1 MLIHRYKYRG
11 YIRLECGTKA
21 RAGRVVNLS
30 AMLILVAGAL
40 FLAGCIIET
49 PTPKPPPTSPE
60 DEIAAPLPTEAVVI
74 TPTPSSLRLGDRTV
88 KQYGEPP
95 VFTIDSSAKYMAT
108 VRTNN
113 GTITV
118 ELFASQAPITVNNFV
133 FLARDGFYNEVIFH
147 RVIPKF
153 MIQAGD
159 PTGTGAGG
167 PGYQFQDEF
176 AGNLVFDRPGILAMA
191 NTPGR
196 PNSNGSQF
204 FITVEPTPHLNG
216 AHTIFGRVAEGLEIV
231 NSISAL
237 STNDRDRPLDP
248 VIIQSVEI
256 VKSGGG

>member
-1 MLIHRYKYRG
+1 MPIHRYKYWG

-21 RAGRVVNLS
+21 RVGRVVKLS
-30 AMLILVAGAL
+30 VMLILVAGAL
-40 FLAGCIIET
+40 FLAGCILET
-49 PTPKPPPTSPE
+49 PTPEPTPTSAD
-60 DEIAAPLPTEAVVI
+60 DEIAAPLPTEAAVI

-88 KQYGEPP
+88 KQYGGPP
-95 VFTIDSSAKYMAT
+95 VFTIDSSAQYMAT

-133 FLARDGFYNEVIFH
+133 FLAREGFYNGVIFH

-191 NTPGR
+191 NAG

-216 AHTIFGRVAEGLEIV
+216 AHTIFGRVAEGLDIV
-231 NSISAL
+231 NSISTL
-237 STNDRDRPLDP
+237 STNDRDRPLNP

-256 VKSGGG
+256 VKSGGR